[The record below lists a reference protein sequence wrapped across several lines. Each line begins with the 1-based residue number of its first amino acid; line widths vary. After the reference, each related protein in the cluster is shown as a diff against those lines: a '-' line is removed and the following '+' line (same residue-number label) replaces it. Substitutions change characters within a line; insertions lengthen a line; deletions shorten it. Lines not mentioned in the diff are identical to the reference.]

1 MVSFVKASYARNIPM
16 SKKVVFNGIEILTN
30 ESDSSAQ
37 SMLGFVESVI
47 NRLESDLDRGD
58 ENFHL
63 SINMDFAP
71 NHSIKHRFSVTSLSN
86 NGTREKVMK
95 ILEKSTNLRDNK
107 ISGTV
112 RVDLQVEDR

>member
-1 MVSFVKASYARNIPM
+1 M
-16 SKKVVFNGIEILTN
+16 SKKVVFNGIEILTTEN
-30 ESDSSAQ
+30 DASAQ

-63 SINMDFAP
+63 SINMDFSP
-71 NHSIKHRFSVTSLSN
+71 NNAIKHRFSVTSLSN

-95 ILEKSTNLRDNK
+95 ILEKTTDPRVNK
-107 ISGTV
+107 LAGTV
-112 RVDLQVEDR
+112 KVDLLVEDRV

>member
-1 MVSFVKASYARNIPM
+1 M
-16 SKKVVFNGIEILTN
+16 SKKVVFNGIEILTA
-30 ESDSSAQ
+30 EGDSSAK

-47 NRLESDLDRGD
+47 DHLESDLDRND
-58 ENFHL
+58 ENFNL

-71 NHSIKHRFSVTSLSN
+71 NHSVKHRFSFTSLSN
-86 NGTREKVMK
+86 NGTREKVMN
-95 ILEKSTNLRDNK
+95 ILERSTNSRESK